1 MVGAFVAADDIL
13 LVAVVV
19 LAVAAVAAPAVVV
32 LAVAAVA
39 APAAVVVVAVTES
52 CFDHVLYLNEI
63 QLGSDSEN
71 L

>member
-1 MVGAFVAADDIL
+1 MVGAFIAADDIL
-13 LVAVVV
+13 LVAVVT
-19 LAVAAVAAPAVVV
+19 VVV

-39 APAAVVVVAVTES
+39 ASAVAAPAVVVVAVTES

>member
-1 MVGAFVAADDIL
+1 MVGAFIVADDIL
-13 LVAVVV
+13 LVAVVAVVV
-19 LAVAAVAAPAVVV
+19 LAVAAVAAPA
-32 LAVAAVA
+32 A
-39 APAAVVVVAVTES
+39 AAVVVVAVTES

>member
-1 MVGAFVAADDIL
+1 MVGAFIVADDIL
-13 LVAVVV
+13 LVAVVAVVV
-19 LAVAAVAAPAVVV
+19 LAVA
-32 LAVAAVA
+32 AVAAVA

>member
-1 MVGAFVAADDIL
+1 MVGAFIVADDIL
-13 LVAVVV
+13 LVAVG
-19 LAVAAVAAPAVVV
+19 AVVV